1 VLFKDCLFCKIIKGQ
16 IPCCKVFENEK
27 ILAFKDINPVAKV
40 HVLIIPKIHIENTGQ
55 RKYIN
60 ILGELLLSAEAI
72 ARKLNIFESGY
83 RIITNRGKDAGQII
97 DHIHLHLIGG
107 EPLNPIN

>member
-1 VLFKDCLFCKIIKGQ
+1 VLFKDCLFCKIIRGQ

-55 RKYIN
+55 RKHID
-60 ILGELLLSAEAI
+60 ILGELLISAEDI
-72 ARKLNIFESGY
+72 AHKLNIFESGY
-83 RIITNRGKDAGQII
+83 RIIINRGKDAGQII